1 MTSLSDNLSNST
13 AYAEAIVQL
22 QRHGGTVREISHHS
36 GLGYNTTRK
45 LIQALH
51 RRGVIRVALWRR
63 DGIGR
68 ERLPVYFFGSG
79 PDATRPRGMTL
90 AERIRRY
97 DDKRREISARLG
109 IPMRRVRL
117 RDYKE
122 EKIP

>member
-1 MTSLSDNLSNST
+1 MTSLSENLSNST
-13 AYAEAIVQL
+13 AYAEAIFQL
-22 QRHGGTVREISHHS
+22 QRHGGTVREISQHS

-68 ERLPVYFFGSG
+68 ERLPVYFFGTG
-79 PDATRPRGMTL
+79 PDAKRPLGMTRE
-90 AERIRRY
+90 ERVRRY
-97 DDKRREISARLG
+97 NDKRREIAERLG
-109 IPMRRVRL
+109 IPMRGVRL

-122 EKIP
+122 ENTP